1 MTEQQQDIPS
11 LISSFL
17 GSPAEKKEL
26 NKEATVMMPPRDDRS
41 IRTNIV
47 NDIETTPQIIKGWK
61 PSTTNSLLIPPSVIG
76 ACDVIDHT
84 FGKAF
89 AQSLQMELETN
100 NIHQKLEPART
111 AQDLQTNDLMQKF
124 SAFTGNTSNVRSSVR
139 QDFSSIVPRSFRKMP
154 TFRTKYPHLHKMISS
169 IEQTALHYLV
179 DKKQNSFGN
188 VDINLDLSLTSVQ
201 IAKYEG
207 DGKSGYKRHC
217 DNGVSC
223 NNDVLSTSTENANH
237 RVITAV
243 YYLTDEDWNDDDA
256 GHLRIYD
263 LGKSCSNDGQ
273 KYFDI
278 LPYLDRLVLFRSD
291 LVEHE
296 VLPSMKRTRMA
307 ITVWLYGTV
316 NQHQHSTQEMKLQE
330 MVKNE
335 EVCNDYLCSSVPPLQ
350 ILDDSN
356 NRDEKI
362 FVSIPAYRDTETHPT
377 IRSLIENATFP
388 DRVFVGV
395 VFQYDTYSDLERKK
409 YEDGKRA
416 LPPSWTINNL
426 RTLTLDYRN
435 ATGPCYARY
444 LAQSLL
450 VDEKYILQIDSH
462 MRFRTGWDEFL
473 VQQLHQCPNPER
485 SVLTN
490 YPPGYTLPNKISGET
505 RATLLVPWKF
515 DSHGMLRQKGRLLN
529 ESGSLQN
536 IPCLLYAAGFN
547 FSFSSVIKDCP
558 YDKSLPHL
566 FFGEEL
572 SMAIRLYTHGYDLY
586 SPPATVCYHL
596 WSRDHRTTFQD
607 DFGATNDDENKVLDK
622 KKLASLEKVKCIMR
636 GNGDQLGNSR
646 FVDEFWKSLQVNR
659 DKKVLYKGAEDAGLS
674 PNSFASHSS
683 ALLQSIVNS
692 IENM

>member
-1 MTEQQQDIPS
+1 MSEQQQDIPS

-17 GSPAEKKEL
+17 GNTTKKKEL
-26 NKEATVMMPPRDDRS
+26 DTEAKVVMPSRDDLKL
-41 IRTNIV
+41 RTTNG
-47 NDIETTPQIIKGWK
+47 NDIETTSSQIIKGWT
-61 PSTTNSLLIPPSVIG
+61 PSTTNSLLTPPNVIG
-76 ACDVIDHT
+76 ACDIIDHT

-89 AQSLQMELETN
+89 AKSLQTELEMN
-100 NIHQKLEPART
+100 NIHEKLEPART
-111 AQDLQTNDLMQKF
+111 AQDLQTNDLMQSF
-124 SAFTGNTSNVRSSVR
+124 SAFTGTTSNVRSSVR
-139 QDFSSIVPRSFRKMP
+139 QDLSSIVPRSFRKSP

-169 IEQTALHYLV
+169 IEQTVSLYLV

-201 IAKYEG
+201 IAKYKG
-207 DGKSGYKRHC
+207 DGISGYKRHC
-217 DNGVSC
+217 DNGLTCNHDVS
-223 NNDVLSTSTENANH
+223 STSTEGANH

-263 LGKSCSNDGQ
+263 LDKSCSNDSQ
-273 KYFDI
+273 KYYDI
-278 LPYLDRLVLFRSD
+278 LPYSDRLVLFRSD

-316 NQHQHSTQEMKLQE
+316 NQHSKQETKLQE

-335 EVCNDYLCSSVPPLQ
+335 KGYKEYLCSSIPPLQ
-350 ILDDSN
+350 TLEDSN
-356 NRDEKI
+356 YGDKKI

-377 IRSLIENATFP
+377 IRSLIENATYP

-395 VFQYDTYSDLERKK
+395 VYQYDTYSELERKK

-416 LPPSWTINNL
+416 LPQSWTLNNL

-450 VDEKYILQIDSH
+450 VDEEYILQIDSH

-473 VQQLHQCPNPER
+473 IQQLHQCPNPER
-485 SVLTN
+485 SVLTK
-490 YPPGYTLPNKISGET
+490 YPPGYTLPNEISSET

-529 ESGSLQN
+529 ESETLQN

-547 FSFSSVIKDCP
+547 FSCASVIKDCP
-558 YDKSLPHL
+558 YDKHLPHL

-572 SMAIRLYTHGYDLY
+572 SMAIRLYMHGYDLY
-586 SPPATVCYHL
+586 SPPTTVCYHL
-596 WSRDHRTTFQD
+596 WSRDHRTTFQG
-607 DFGATNDDENKVLDK
+607 DFGTTNDNEKKVLDK
-622 KKLASLEKVKCIMR
+622 KRLASLEKVKCIMR
-636 GNGDQLGNSR
+636 GDGDQLGSVR
-646 FVDEFWKSLQVNR
+646 SVDEFWKSLNVDR

-674 PNSFASHSS
+674 PDSFASHSS
-683 ALLQSIVNS
+683 ALLESIANS
-692 IENM
+692 IKNM